1 MNKQIKRDLVG
12 ISFISPWLLGF
23 LLFTLGPIIA
33 SLYLSFTDYDM
44 LSSPEWV
51 GAHNYVHMF
60 TQDSRFWTSVK
71 VTFLFVFVSVPLKL
85 MFALFVA
92 VLFTRNY
99 RGVSFY
105 RTVYYIPS
113 IIGGSVAVSVM
124 WKQLFG
130 LHGALNSGLSL
141 LGIKGVDWITEPKT
155 AIWSLILLVLWQF
168 GSPMLIFM
176 AGLKQIPKELYEA
189 ASVDGASKASNFFR
203 ITLPMLTPVIFFNL
217 VMQMIGGFMT
227 FTQSFLI
234 TAGGPLDRTLFYAVY
249 LYQNAFTNFQMGYA
263 SAMAWVLLLIIAA
276 FTALVFKSSSAWV
289 YYESEGGK

>member
-1 MNKQIKRDLVG
+1 MNQQFKRELVG

-23 LLFTLGPIIA
+23 LTFTLGPIIA
-33 SLYLSFTDYDM
+33 SLYLSFTNYDM
-44 LSSPEWV
+44 LSSPEWI
-51 GAHNYVHMF
+51 GTHNYIHML
-60 TQDSRFWTSVK
+60 TQDSRYWNSLK
-71 VTFLFVFVSVPLKL
+71 VTFLFVFISVPLKL

-124 WKQLFG
+124 WKRLFG
-130 LHGALNSGLSL
+130 LHGALNSGLSF
-141 LGIKGVDWITEPKT
+141 LGIKGVDWITEPNT

-189 ASVDGASKASNFFR
+189 ASVDGASKVSNFFR

-263 SAMAWVLLLIIAA
+263 SAMAWVLLLIIAT

-289 YYESEGGK
+289 YYESDGGK

>member
-1 MNKQIKRDLVG
+1 MNRQIKREIVG
-12 ISFISPWLLGF
+12 LSFISPWLLGF
-23 LLFTLGPIIA
+23 LVFTLGPILA

-44 LSSPEWV
+44 LSSPNWV
-51 GAHNYVHMF
+51 GSDNYIHMF
-60 TQDSRFWTSVK
+60 TKDSRFWTSVK
-71 VTFLFVFVSVPLKL
+71 VTFLFVFISVPLKL
-85 MFALFVA
+85 IFALFVA
-92 VLFTRNY
+92 TLFTRNY
-99 RGVSFY
+99 RGVRFY

-141 LGIKGVDWITEPKT
+141 LGIKGIDWITEPNT
-155 AIWSLILLVLWQF
+155 ALWSLILLVLWQF

-189 ASVDGASKASNFFR
+189 AAVDGASKASNFFR

-217 VMQMIGGFMT
+217 VMQMIGGFMS

-249 LYQNAFTNFQMGYA
+249 LYQNAFTHFQMGYA
-263 SAMAWVLLLIIAA
+263 SAMAWVLLLIIGLL
-276 FTALVFKSSSAWV
+276 TALVFKSSSAWV

>member
-1 MNKQIKRDLVG
+1 MNKQIKRDLIG
-12 ISFISPWLLGF
+12 ISFVSPWLLGF

-33 SLYLSFTDYDM
+33 SLYLSFTNYDM

-51 GAHNYVHMF
+51 GAHNYIHMF
-60 TQDSRFWTSVK
+60 TKDSRFWTSVK

-141 LGIKGVDWITEPKT
+141 LGIKGVDWITEPNT
-155 AIWSLILLVLWQF
+155 AIWALILLVLWQF

-189 ASVDGASKASNFFR
+189 AAVDGASKASNFFR

-263 SAMAWVLLLIIAA
+263 SAMAWVLLLIIAT